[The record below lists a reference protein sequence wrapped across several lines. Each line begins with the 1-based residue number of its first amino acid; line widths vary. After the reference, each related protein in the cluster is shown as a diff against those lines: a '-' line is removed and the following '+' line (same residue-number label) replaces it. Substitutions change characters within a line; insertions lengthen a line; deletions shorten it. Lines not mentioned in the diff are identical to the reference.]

1 MTESSVYFLG
11 AGASVDAGV
20 PLTDRLL
27 SVLVNDLGP
36 GDLHEFINRFGFDGK
51 GQSIIDLINFVNS
64 TIRQDQPLDKHFDIK
79 RLRRIRAQ
87 ITVDLSS
94 VMDKSGNH
102 GKRLRLPPGAED
114 QPLAQERRIMTYF
127 RTFARTLVARERSI
141 GTTLGPGDVV
151 ITTNYDTNLDAAL
164 FELAYADEAGI
175 NRKGHNLTD
184 VYLGSSEFRDPYDDE
199 YAFSDPAHTV
209 DLLKL
214 HGSFNWLY
222 CPRCHRI
229 FVAAFGSSVQ
239 CFAGKY
245 KNRAETT
252 CFCDYPLDPVVV
264 APSAEQ
270 EISNPHLRE
279 IWMNAYH
286 ALERADRVIICGYS
300 LPAQDLA
307 IRSLFYRAI
316 DGRKNV
322 TNAPPSK
329 IVVVNTCKDLT
340 FRDRY
345 KKIFGTNIDFRPV
358 KFENWVNSL

>member
-1 MTESSVYFLG
+1 MTKSSVYFLG

-20 PLTDRLL
+20 PLTDKLL
-27 SVLVNDLGP
+27 PALANDLGP
-36 GDLHEFINRFGFDGK
+36 GDLHDFINRFGFEGE

-64 TIRQDQPLDKHFDIK
+64 AIRQDQPIDKHFDIK

-87 ITVDLSS
+87 ITVELSS
-94 VMDKSGNH
+94 VMDKSGKK
-102 GKRLRLPPGAED
+102 GKRLRLPAGAED
-114 QPLAQERRIMTYF
+114 QPLAQDRRIMTYF
-127 RTFARTLVARERSI
+127 RKLARQLVTRKRGI

-151 ITTNYDTNLDAAL
+151 ITTNYDTNIDAAL
-164 FELAYADEAGI
+164 FELAYADETGM
-175 NRKGHNLTD
+175 NRKGSDLTD
-184 VYLGSSEFRDPYDDE
+184 VYLGSSEFRDPYTDE
-199 YAFSDPAHTV
+199 YAFSDPVHTV

-214 HGSFNWLY
+214 HGSFNWLH

-229 FVAAFGSSVQ
+229 FVAAFGSSVR
-239 CFAGKY
+239 FLLGEY
-245 KNRAETT
+245 ENRDERT

-279 IWMNAYH
+279 IWINAYH

-316 DGRKNV
+316 DGRRNAMA
-322 TNAPPSK
+322 APPSE
-329 IVVVNTCKDLT
+329 IVVVNTCKELT
-340 FRDRY
+340 Y
-345 KKIFGTNIDFRPV
+345 TPG
-358 KFENWVNSL
+358 